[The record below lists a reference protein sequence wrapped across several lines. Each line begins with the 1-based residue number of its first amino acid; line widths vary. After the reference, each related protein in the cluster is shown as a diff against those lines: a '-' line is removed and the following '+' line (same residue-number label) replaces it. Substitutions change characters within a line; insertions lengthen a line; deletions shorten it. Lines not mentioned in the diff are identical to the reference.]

1 VTPANRRTMP
11 PAPAP
16 PRGPERP
23 AEPATTGSGAHRSG
37 SATPSRVLAA
47 LRTLTGIALALGTS
61 IGVAFALHDHV
72 MKSPRFAIAS
82 IDVEGAARR
91 SHDALVAESGLA
103 LGTNVF
109 AADLDAARAKLL
121 ADPWIES
128 ASLQRRLPGT
138 ILVRVTERKPAAIV
152 AIGDTVFATA
162 EGEPFAK
169 LQPDDPLDLPLVT
182 GLSPDDLATDRE
194 GAVRTIRKAIDLAA
208 EYERS
213 EAARR
218 ASLEEVHVSPEGAFT
233 LVVGHSGLELVLGGP
248 PFRRKLDQAARL
260 FAELDRRGARGD
272 VIMLD
277 NDARPERVVVRMR

>member
-11 PAPAP
+11 PTPAP
-16 PRGPERP
+16 QGPGLSTEIP
-23 AEPATTGSGAHRSG
+23 AAGSGAPSRAG
-37 SATPSRVLAA
+37 SPGSSRVLAA
-47 LRTLTGIALALGTS
+47 VRTVTGVLLALGTS

-82 IDVEGAARR
+82 IDVDGAARR

-109 AADLDAARAKLL
+109 TADLDAARAKLL

-138 ILVRVTERKPAAIV
+138 ILVRVTERKPAALV
-152 AIGDTVFATA
+152 ALGDTVFATA

-169 LQPDDPLDLPLVT
+169 LQPDDPLDFPLVT

-208 EYERS
+208 EYDRAEV
-213 EAARR
+213 ARR
-218 ASLEEVHVSPEGAFT
+218 APLQEVHVSPEGSFT
-233 LVVGHSGLELVLGGP
+233 LVVGHSGVELVLGGP
-248 PFRRKLDQAARL
+248 PFRRKLDQAARV
-260 FAELDRRGARGD
+260 FADLDRRGARGD

>member
-1 VTPANRRTMP
+1 MTPANRRTMP

-16 PRGPERP
+16 QGPGPYGETASTP
-23 AEPATTGSGAHRSG
+23 SGSHPSGSGA
-37 SATPSRVLAA
+37 PSRVLGA
-47 LRTLTGIALALGTS
+47 LRTVTGVLLALGTS

-72 MKSPRFAIAS
+72 MKSPRFAITA
-82 IDVEGAARR
+82 IEVEGAARR
-91 SHDALVAESGLA
+91 SQDALVAESGLA

-121 ADPWIES
+121 ADSWVES

-138 ILVRVTERKPAAIV
+138 ILVRVTEHKPAAIV
-152 AIGDTVFATA
+152 ALGDTVFATA

-169 LQPDDPLDLPLVT
+169 LRPDDPVDLPLVT
-182 GLSPDDLATDRE
+182 GLSPDDLANDRE
-194 GAVRTIRKAIDLAA
+194 GAVRTIRRAIDLAA
-208 EYERS
+208 EYDHS
-213 EAARR
+213 EVARR
-218 ASLEEVHVSPEGAFT
+218 APLEEVHVSPEGTFT

-248 PFRRKLDQAARL
+248 PFRRKLDQAARV

-277 NDARPERVVVRMR
+277 NDTRPERVVVRMR